1 MTSPSSFTARL
12 RGKLTDWSDDDEDI
26 VPKKVER
33 SLSVTPEEDVN
44 TESRELSP
52 VEPSPPKIMPAR
64 KRIVRASCLDSD
76 DEDEPYRFTKV
87 AKVEQTPASPK
98 VKTFRDPSP
107 IEVVSPVR
115 EYNHTRVPRS
125 SAPSPSG
132 PAMQAAV
139 QPGCTQLSD
148 GKSRFLAY
156 NMLGSISRVET
167 EAGFAHVEVI
177 CSWFSCSVLFNNA
190 SCGFS
195 VRVVLNFRSLLLYVA
210 FSFGH

>member
-1 MTSPSSFTARL
+1 
-12 RGKLTDWSDDDEDI
+12 
-26 VPKKVER
+26 
-33 SLSVTPEEDVN
+33 
-44 TESRELSP
+44 
-52 VEPSPPKIMPAR
+52 
-64 KRIVRASCLDSD
+64 
-76 DEDEPYRFTKV
+76 
-87 AKVEQTPASPK
+87 